1 MGTGYW
7 RSKKVLV
14 AGGGGFLGSYLVEE
28 LVQEGAQV
36 LVVDKMEK
44 GQLRNLTSL
53 FDAIE
58 FIQGDLLELGTCV
71 KLTSGMDVVF
81 NLAGKTSGIGYSV
94 AHQGELFT
102 VNALLSLNLLEAARR
117 NGVPRL
123 LVVSSSCVYP
133 DDAPVPTP
141 EIAVNTG
148 APETANEGYGW
159 AKRVAEMQAQYY
171 AKEYHMEIAVVR
183 PFNPYGKR
191 YRWEGEKS
199 HVIPMLV
206 KKICDGDDPVV
217 VWGSG
222 DQRRNFIHAGDTAR
236 IMMLITERHA
246 CADPVNIGFEDT
258 ISMRDLVETIMT
270 TAGKRSKVVFDT
282 TRPEGRMVKS
292 ADASK
297 LKAITGG
304 LFPMVSLD
312 EGLREMIEWY
322 EENFTPYHRMPR
334 T

>member
-1 MGTGYW
+1 MGTGFW
-7 RSKKVLV
+7 RSKKTLV

-28 LVQEGAQV
+28 LVQDGAQV
-36 LVVDKMEK
+36 VVVDTAGP
-44 GQLRNLTSL
+44 GQLRGLTSVL
-53 FDAIE
+53 EAVE
-58 FIQGDLLELGTCV
+58 FIPGDLLDLGACV
-71 KLTSGMDVVF
+71 KLTGGMDVVF
-81 NLAGKTSGIGYSV
+81 NLAGKTSGIGYSA

-102 VNALLSLNLLEAARR
+102 VNSLLSLNLLEAARR

-148 APETANEGYGW
+148 TPEAANEGYGW

-171 AKEYHMEIAVVR
+171 AREHRMEIAVVR

-191 YRWEGEKS
+191 YRWEGDRS
-199 HVIPMLV
+199 HAIPMLV

-222 DQRRNFIHAGDTAR
+222 NQRRNFIHARDTAR
-236 IMMLITERHA
+236 LMLLVTERHA
-246 CADPVNIGFEDT
+246 SADPVNIGFEDT
-258 ISMRDLVETIMT
+258 ISMRELAETIMAL
-270 TAGKRSKVVFDT
+270 AGKRGAIVFDT
-282 TRPEGRMVKS
+282 TRPEGRPVKS
-292 ADASK
+292 ADATK
-297 LKAITGG
+297 LKTIAGG
-304 LFPMVSLD
+304 LFPTVSLD

-322 EENFTPYHRMPR
+322 EENFSR
-334 T
+334 